1 MHRDTR
7 YKWKPIKG
15 ENHILLLL
23 WCKGKLQLP
32 LTTVFLQAPTYR
44 RLLPQF
50 CKLQLAR
57 KHQLPSIFCRH
68 QPTGGSN
75 LSQLQLTVIK
85 LQLDREAPTSSIY
98 QTECLLI
105 YSRYQLYFVSSLL
118 LLIFSALFFYI
129 LHSLYF
135 LSLSIELIKFLTW
148 LFVFHKEFGVNSH
161 DSLASVFSFL
171 LSAITI
177 GAYFNITVGYFLS
190 SGDFPMHH
198 KQYKPIKI
206 LHWELCFPKETCQ
219 CITNNKNQLKTFT
232 FKLQWEFK
240 LNSFSLLARCAF
252 VFSLTVSVFSV
263 TVFYLFSTL
272 FVRFSSAVV

>member
-44 RLLPQF
+44 RIQPQF
-50 CKLQLAR
+50 CKLQLER

-75 LSQLQLTVIK
+75 LSQLQLMAIK

-105 YSRYQLYFVSSLL
+105 YLKYQLYSVASLFSL
-118 LLIFSALFFYI
+118 FWLIFSALLFYN

-135 LSLSIELIKFLTW
+135 FSLTSLVHINVILYIEFLTC

-161 DSLASVFSFL
+161 ESLASVFSFL
-171 LSAITI
+171 YPTQI
-177 GAYFNITVGYFLS
+177 
-190 SGDFPMHH
+190 
-198 KQYKPIKI
+198 
-206 LHWELCFPKETCQ
+206 
-219 CITNNKNQLKTFT
+219 
-232 FKLQWEFK
+232 
-240 LNSFSLLARCAF
+240 
-252 VFSLTVSVFSV
+252 
-263 TVFYLFSTL
+263 
-272 FVRFSSAVV
+272 